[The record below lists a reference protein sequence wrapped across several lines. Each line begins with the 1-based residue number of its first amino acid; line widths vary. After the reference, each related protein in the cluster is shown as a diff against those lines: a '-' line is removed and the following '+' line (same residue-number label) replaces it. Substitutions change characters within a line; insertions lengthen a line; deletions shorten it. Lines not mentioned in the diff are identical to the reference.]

1 MPVTCHPFDAM
12 MNEAEQLN
20 ISADWIRCRIPQVVD
35 AATPRLRT
43 LAEPFE
49 TLSDSDINLLVRQYL
64 ELLAILREAGHVG
77 PLWESIEGLVEQW
90 GGRVGLDDAV
100 RGFFT
105 ISDILRESADAS
117 VPDQALVQVDH
128 WTREIVIAYTNRGVL
143 AVAARL
149 EGEVERH
156 RVGEERLISLQ
167 RISTAVTSDL
177 DLDRTLTVIVEET
190 CRLMHASVAAIRLVD
205 AGGDQ
210 LRLIASAGTTNDLHQ
225 HDQLPVAGSL
235 AGYSLRHGIPVVSN
249 HAWQDERLSP
259 DLRGVTRLG
268 SLLIVPLRV
277 RERPIGVLLAGD
289 RQKGHFGMEDQ
300 TLMSLFADQA
310 ASAIENGRL
319 YQQAQ
324 EQIAE
329 LAALQ
334 RISSVISSS
343 LDLDEVFRAI
353 YDEIRQVMPAAM
365 FLIGLENDAGRYDFE
380 FIVDHG
386 RMFSP
391 VRDATLSPIF
401 ERAMEERRYV
411 VIGDLMAIPD
421 HGMKPIGDENIMSR
435 SIVAAPLL
443 KGSRRIGLLTAQS
456 EDPFRYRESDGRL
469 LTTIASYAVVAID
482 HARLYQDAQRLAVA
496 EERNRLAREIHD
508 TLAQGL
514 VGIILYLE
522 RLDQEIGTE
531 DRSKRQV
538 VERALSLARGNLE
551 EARRSV
557 HDLRAAPLEGRTLDQ
572 ALARLADD
580 TNKDADFSVTLQ
592 TSGTLPLVSARVETA
607 LFRMVQ
613 EALSNSRKHARC
625 EHVEIRLGADKDA
638 VTLSVSDDGD
648 GFEVADKIGQLHRF
662 GLSTM
667 RERITQVGGEFSVDS
682 KPGQGT
688 AVCARIPI
696 DRATHTES
704 TP

>member
-1 MPVTCHPFDAM
+1 
-12 MNEAEQLN
+12 MNDIEQLN
-20 ISADWIRCRIPQVVD
+20 TKAEWIRCRISQAVEV
-35 AATPRLRT
+35 ATPRLRL

-49 TLSDSDINLLVRQYL
+49 TLSDGDISQLVSQYL
-64 ELLAILREAGHVG
+64 ELLAILLEAGHIG
-77 PLWESIEGLVEQW
+77 PLWDSIEGLVEQW
-90 GGRVGLDDAV
+90 GNRVGLDDAV

-105 ISDILRESADAS
+105 VSDILRSSADPS

-143 AVAARL
+143 AVATRL

-205 AGGDQ
+205 GGGEQ
-210 LRLIASAGTTNDLHQ
+210 LRLIASAGKTDDLHQ
-225 HDQLPVAGSL
+225 RDQLPVAGSL
-235 AGYSLRHGIPVVSN
+235 SGYSLRHGVPVVSN
-249 HAWQDERLSP
+249 HATRDDRLSHE
-259 DLRGVTRLG
+259 LRGMTRLG

-289 RQKGHFGMEDQ
+289 RQTGRFGMEDQ

-353 YDEIRQVMPAAM
+353 YNEIRQVMPAAM
-365 FLIGLENDAGRYDFE
+365 FLIGLEGEDGHYDFE

-386 RMFSP
+386 KMFSP
-391 VRDATLSPIF
+391 VRGVSLSPIF
-401 ERAMEERRYV
+401 ERVMNERRYV
-411 VIGDLMAIPD
+411 VIADLEAIPD
-421 HGMKPIGDENIMSR
+421 HGMKMIGDENVTSR

-443 KGSRRIGLLTAQS
+443 KGNRRIGLLTAQS

-469 LTTIASYAVVAID
+469 LMTIASYAVVAID

-522 RLDQEIGTE
+522 RLDQEISPE
-531 DRSKRQV
+531 DRTKRQV

-572 ALARLADD
+572 ALARLVED
-580 TNKDADFSVTLQ
+580 TSKDASFEVVLH
-592 TSGTLPLVSARVETA
+592 TSGTLPLVTARVETA
-607 LFRMVQ
+607 LFRMAQ

-625 EHVEIRLGADKDA
+625 EHAEVRLAATGDA
-638 VTLSVSDDGD
+638 VTLSVSDDGV
-648 GFEVADKIGQLHRF
+648 GFEVADKLGQLHRF

-667 RERITQVGGEFSVDS
+667 RERIIQVGGEFSVDS
-682 KPGQGT
+682 KPGHGT
-688 AVCARIPI
+688 VVRARIPLDQAI
-696 DRATHTES
+696 HTES
-704 TP
+704 GV

>member
-1 MPVTCHPFDAM
+1 MSS
-12 MNEAEQLN
+12 EIEQLN
-20 ISADWIRCRIPQVVD
+20 TPASRADWVRGRISQVVET
-35 AATPRLRT
+35 ATPRLRL

-49 TLSDSDINLLVRQYL
+49 VISDDEISHLVRQYL
-64 ELLAILREAGHVG
+64 ELLALLLDAGQVG
-77 PLWESIEGLVEQW
+77 PLWESIEGLVERW
-90 GGRVGLDDAV
+90 GNQVGLDDAV

-105 ISDILRESADAS
+105 ISDILRAAADPS
-117 VPDQALVQVDH
+117 VSDQSLVQVDR

-143 AVAARL
+143 AVATRL

-156 RVGEERLISLQ
+156 RIGEERLISLQ

-190 CRLMHASVAAIRLVD
+190 CRLMHTSVAAIRLVD
-205 AGGDQ
+205 GGGEQ
-210 LRLIASAGTTNDLHQ
+210 LRLIASAGKVNDLHQ
-225 HDQLPVAGSL
+225 SDQLPVDGSL
-235 AGYSLRHGIPVVSN
+235 AGYSLRHGVPVVSN
-249 HAWQDERLSP
+249 HAARDERLSHA
-259 DLRGVTRLG
+259 LRERTRLG

-277 RERPIGVLLAGD
+277 RERPIGVLLVGD
-289 RQKGHFGMEDQ
+289 RQTGRFGMEDQ

-343 LDLDEVFRAI
+343 LDLDAVFRAI
-353 YDEIRQVMPAAM
+353 YDEIRQVMPATM
-365 FLIGLENDAGRYDFE
+365 FMIGLEQEDGHYDFE

-386 RMFSP
+386 KMFSP
-391 VRDATLSPIF
+391 VRGVQLSPIF
-401 ERAMEERRYV
+401 ERAMAERRHV
-411 VIGDLMAIPD
+411 VIGDLNAIPD
-421 HGMKPIGDENIMSR
+421 HGMQSIGPEDFPPR

-443 KGSRRIGLLTAQS
+443 KSNRRIGLLTAQS
-456 EDPFRYRESDGRL
+456 EEPFRYRESDGRL
-469 LTTIASYAVVAID
+469 LMTIASYAVVAID

-522 RLDQEIGTE
+522 RLDQEISPE

-572 ALARLADD
+572 ALARLVED
-580 TNKDADFSVTLQ
+580 TRKDTGIDVELH
-592 TSGTLPLVSARVETA
+592 TSGNLPLVTARVETA
-607 LFRMVQ
+607 LFRMAQ
-613 EALSNSRKHARC
+613 EALSNSRKHACCDRA
-625 EHVEIRLGADKDA
+625 EVRLAADGSA
-638 VTLSVSDDGD
+638 VTLAVSDNGA
-648 GFEVADKIGQLHRF
+648 GFEVADKLGQLHRF

-667 RERITQVGGEFSVDS
+667 RERISQVGGEFSVDS
-682 KPGQGT
+682 KPGAGT
-688 AVCARIPI
+688 TVSARIPL
-696 DRATHTES
+696 DRATHIES
-704 TP
+704 GI